1 MKGYTNAETLS
12 VIQNFIRELFKSN
25 AIVDN
30 ISYALATDLG
40 YPILS
45 DNIHHKIAH
54 SYGAQSDI
62 ITDYLDLR
70 NDRVLRGKEL
80 VEPKKYTSV
89 SECLSDIIS
98 VQERLEDMIKD
109 CILTAADN
117 VDLAVEDM
125 LREYYKGTLVLYTK
139 QAHKLYSAAQKYE
152 NDGVLPLFD
161 VNCEE
166 YFIVS

>member
-30 ISYALATDLG
+30 ISYALATDLE

-98 VQERLEDMIKD
+98 VQEITFGENLMPKTLRYSVVDTDIKE
-109 CILTAADN
+109 IVKT
-117 VDLAVEDM
+117 
-125 LREYYKGTLVLYTK
+125 
-139 QAHKLYSAAQKYE
+139 S
-152 NDGVLPLFD
+152 PLD
-161 VNCEE
+161 VPVRA
-166 YFIVS
+166 IVITNRVKTIK